1 MATDMATVTGTAM
14 GDPPNKSERPRSQRT
29 FLRRAPGVTG
39 LLLSLL
45 VAGSPAAAEWEADPA
60 DKVQVRA
67 KLTIEAFRERVPRSE
82 PYFDKAHGFV
92 VFPSVTRAAF
102 GFGGAWG
109 KGIVLE
115 GNELIGTSK
124 YKQFSSGIQA
134 GAKSFSMIVF
144 FKDKEALEY
153 YKTGKTQFMG
163 QAGLAVGKLGAAGTP
178 AYNDGVAVIT
188 LTRFG
193 LMGEFSVSGANF
205 SYQPIATNNNV
216 PQNP

>member
-1 MATDMATVTGTAM
+1 MIRISA
-14 GDPPNKSERPRSQRT
+14 
-29 FLRRAPGVTG
+29 
-39 LLLSLL
+39 SLALTL
-45 VAGSPAAAEWEADPA
+45 VLANSPAVAEWVADPA

-67 KLTIEAFRERVPRSE
+67 KLTIEAFRGRVPRAL
-82 PYFDKAHGFV
+82 PYFEQAHGFA
-92 VFPSVTRAAF
+92 VFPSVTRAGL

-115 GNELIGTSK
+115 GNELIGTSN
-124 YKQFSSGIQA
+124 YKQFTSGIQA

-144 FKDKEALEY
+144 FKDKEALDY

-163 QAGLAVGKLGAAGTP
+163 QAGVAAGTLGTAGTP

-193 LMGEFSVSGANF
+193 LMAEFTVSGANF
-205 SYQPIATNNNV
+205 SYRPVTAGDNV
-216 PQNP
+216 APGL